1 MEDNICIANN
11 NYTIR
16 TIIESNILKSTIST
30 NEKEQFDIVHAIL
43 DNKKETYSEEKIMT
57 FHKKAL
63 LYLFNKLQKNEKLEN
78 NKEYKDIEKKPMK
91 DISTVDKK
99 LKDKFI
105 EYCQNSMPEQMQA
118 CFLLKDDNLY
128 HYAISENSYGDISN
142 FIKFIEHNKS
152 IKSLINEWKTVI
164 EVKDSHQ
171 VYCEKINNMDIVV
184 CIVNNEIS
192 VGVMTRISKVFIN
205 NLSKSYV
212 I

>member
-1 MEDNICIANN
+1 MEDNICIANK
-11 NYTIR
+11 NYMIK
-16 TIIESNILKSTIST
+16 TIIESNILKSYIST
-30 NEKEQFDIVHAIL
+30 QENEQFHIVHAIL
-43 DNKKETYSEEKIMT
+43 ENNKETYSEEKIMT

-63 LYLFNKLQKNEKLEN
+63 LYLFNKLQKNEKL
-78 NKEYKDIEKKPMK
+78 KDIEKKSMK
-91 DISTVDKK
+91 DISTIDKK

-105 EYCQNSMPEQMQA
+105 EYCQNSMPEQIQA
-118 CFLLKDDNLY
+118 CFLLRDDNLY
-128 HYAISENSYGDISN
+128 HYTTSENSYGDISN

-164 EVKDSHQ
+164 EIKHSHQ
-171 VYCEKINNMDIVV
+171 IYYEKVNTMDIVV
-184 CIVNNEIS
+184 CIVNNDIS

>member
-1 MEDNICIANN
+1 MEDSICIANK
-11 NYTIR
+11 NYMIK
-16 TIIESNILKSTIST
+16 TIIESSILKSYIST
-30 NEKEQFDIVHAIL
+30 QENEQFHIAHAIL
-43 DNKKETYSEEKIMT
+43 ENNNETYSEEKIMT

-63 LYLFNKLQKNEKLEN
+63 LYLFNKLQKDEKLEN
-78 NKEYKDIEKKPMK
+78 NKEYRDVEKKPMK

-105 EYCQNSMPEQMQA
+105 EYCQNSMPEQIQA

-128 HYAISENSYGDISN
+128 HYTISENSYGDISN

-152 IKSLINEWKTVI
+152 IKSLINEWKIVI

-171 VYCEKINNMDIVV
+171 VYYEKVNNTDIVV
-184 CIVNNEIS
+184 CIVNNDIS
-192 VGVMTRISKVFIN
+192 VGVMAKISKVFIN